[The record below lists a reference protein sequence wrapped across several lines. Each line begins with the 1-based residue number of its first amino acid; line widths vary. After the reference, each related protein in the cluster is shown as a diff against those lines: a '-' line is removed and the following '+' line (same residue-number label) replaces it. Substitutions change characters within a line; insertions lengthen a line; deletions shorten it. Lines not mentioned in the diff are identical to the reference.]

1 MTPPTQ
7 ALARPVVRR
16 LSHDPAEPSADRRP
30 ESRAHR
36 DPVTSTSSRVLVLD
50 TDGERQWA
58 LSDAVHR
65 AGGEAIV
72 ARSGAEAVK
81 LLAQDADELPALLVG
96 GLPDGSRRGFVAWA
110 RPRLPDLAIVAIA
123 DDAGEATALYNAGA
137 DIVTTAPLDPDLL
150 GAKLGA
156 ALRRARRPSAGGH
169 AHAAPVEGRAR
180 KPVEGRARKPT
191 A

>member
-16 LSHDPAEPSADRRP
+16 LSHHPAEPNRP
-30 ESRAHR
+30 TAARASR
-36 DPVTSTSSRVLVLD
+36 DPITSTSTSSRVLVLD
-50 TDGERQWA
+50 ADGERQWA

-65 AGGEAIV
+65 AGGEAVV
-72 ARSGAEAVK
+72 ARTGAEAVK
-81 LLAQDADELPALLVG
+81 LLAHDADALPALLVG

-110 RPRLPDLAIVAIA
+110 RPRLPDLAIVALA

-156 ALRRARRPSAGGH
+156 ALRRVQPPSRR
-169 AHAAPVEGRAR
+169 
-180 KPVEGRARKPT
+180 
-191 A
+191 